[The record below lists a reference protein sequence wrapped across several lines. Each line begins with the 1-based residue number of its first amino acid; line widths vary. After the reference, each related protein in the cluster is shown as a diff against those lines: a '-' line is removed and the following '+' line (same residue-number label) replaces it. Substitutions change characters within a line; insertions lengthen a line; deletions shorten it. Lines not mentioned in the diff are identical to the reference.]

1 MSGVEIAEW
10 IGGVLVIIGGIF
22 MVIGSLGL
30 VRMPDVFTRMHAASV
45 ADTLGVSLVLFGLVL
60 FAGFSLVSV
69 KLILLILF
77 IALTSPTAGTQLTGT
92 IISVDAADSVAV
104 IDIAAGNT
112 YYFEVRNVL
121 TYAAA
126 V

>member
-1 MSGVEIAEW
+1 MSGAEIAEW
-10 IGGVLVIIGGIF
+10 IGGVLVILGGIF
-22 MVIGSLGL
+22 MAIGSLGL

-77 IALTSPTAGTQLTGT
+77 IALTSPTAAHAVARAALHAGVRPVDRDGKEIEPPDTTVEEGT
-92 IISVDAADSVAV
+92 SSKP
-104 IDIAAGNT
+104 
-112 YYFEVRNVL
+112 
-121 TYAAA
+121 
-126 V
+126 